1 MISTIVIT
9 YQTQTHQ
16 ELLLRTHA
24 KFKLVLV
31 VCHFVKIKV
40 HKRWVPP
47 ALIYSIDIQV
57 GNNKYRS
64 GHLNKSVQNNFILI

>member
-16 ELLLRTHA
+16 ELL
-24 KFKLVLV
+24 LV

-47 ALIYSIDIQV
+47 ALIYSTDIQV